1 MIWKILFYFS
11 LAVFLTIL
19 VLCVILPIDTAIWL
33 FVFGIMFFV
42 LLGSLCFTF
51 MINPLF
57 ILKMDS
63 FKERWIWLSLSFSL
77 VVAGI
82 PFGFFI
88 LHNTNIIAVSFLQ
101 SSLLFWLSLS
111 GIIIFLVGY
120 FSTISRIN
128 KDYTTSSSVIFLVVS
143 FLNLYFIN
151 STQNF
156 FMLIPTTI
164 LFILYIIYV
173 HNNKQEHLKSFKFIA
188 FGFLIFFTL
197 AMLYQT
203 PRMDGFII
211 IKSSKELLVY
221 YGIFCQFA
229 LISISI
235 THRLIVLKALK
246 IEPKQIE
253 V

>member
-1 MIWKILFYFS
+1 MIWKILFYIS

-19 VLCVILPIDTAIWL
+19 VLCAIFPIETAILL
-33 FVFGIMFFV
+33 FVVGIMFFV
-42 LLGSLCFTF
+42 LLGVISFTF
-51 MINPLF
+51 MINTLF
-57 ILKMDS
+57 ILKMDK
-63 FKERWIWLSLSFSL
+63 FNERWIWLALSFSL
-77 VVAGI
+77 VAAGI

-88 LHNTNIIAVSFLQ
+88 LHNANIIAVSFQ
-101 SSLLFWLSLS
+101 QNTFLFWLSLS

-120 FSTISRIN
+120 FSAICRIN
-128 KDYTTSSSVIFLVVS
+128 KDYTSASSIIFLITS
-143 FLNLYFIN
+143 FLNLYYFN

-156 FMLIPTTI
+156 FMLIPTAI

-188 FGFLIFFTL
+188 FGFLIYFAL

-235 THRLIVLKALK
+235 THRLNALK
-246 IEPKQIE
+246 TSEIEPKQVE